1 MDIELARALMTLVMF
16 AVFVGIVVWA
26 WSGKQRDRFEA
37 ASQLPL
43 EEELKLTDS
52 WQFQERRK

>member
-16 AVFVGIVVWA
+16 AVFLGIVVWA

>member
-1 MDIELARALMTLVMF
+1 MSIELVRALMTLVMF

-26 WSGKQRDRFEA
+26 WSGKQRERFEA

-43 EEELKLTDS
+43 DEELKLTDS

>member
-1 MDIELARALMTLVMF
+1 MDIDLVRALMTLVMF

-26 WSGKQRDRFEA
+26 WSAKQRDRFEA

-43 EEELKLTDS
+43 EEEFKLTDS

>member
-1 MDIELARALMTLVMF
+1 MDIELVRALMTLVMF

-26 WSGKQRDRFEA
+26 WSGKQRERFEA

-52 WQFQERRK
+52 RQFQERRK

>member
-1 MDIELARALMTLVMF
+1 MTLVMF

-43 EEELKLTDS
+43 EEEFKLTDS
-52 WQFQERRK
+52 WQSQERRK

>member
-1 MDIELARALMTLVMF
+1 MDIDLVRALMTLVMF

-26 WSGKQRDRFEA
+26 WSGKQRDRFDA

-43 EEELKLTDS
+43 EEEFKLTDS

>member
-43 EEELKLTDS
+43 EEEFKLTDS
-52 WQFQERRK
+52 WQSQERRK

>member
-1 MDIELARALMTLVMF
+1 MDIDLVRALMTLVMF

-26 WSGKQRDRFEA
+26 WSGKQRDRFDA

-43 EEELKLTDS
+43 EEEFKLTDA

>member
-1 MDIELARALMTLVMF
+1 MSYEIASTIMTVVMF
-16 AVFVGIVVWA
+16 VVFLGIVAWA
-26 WSGKQRDRFEA
+26 WSGKQRDRFDA

-52 WQFQERRK
+52 RQFQERRK